1 MYSVSDLLHYFQF
14 IFLTLAEE
22 HHHHHHHHQGDKIR
36 VMLSQKLLQGHG
48 TITLKYIK
56 LGIKLRIK
64 ATMEY
69 MCL

>member
-22 HHHHHHHHQGDKIR
+22 HHHHHQGDKIR

-48 TITLKYIK
+48 TIMLKYIK
-56 LGIKLRIK
+56 LGIKQRIT
-64 ATMEY
+64 AAME
-69 MCL
+69 